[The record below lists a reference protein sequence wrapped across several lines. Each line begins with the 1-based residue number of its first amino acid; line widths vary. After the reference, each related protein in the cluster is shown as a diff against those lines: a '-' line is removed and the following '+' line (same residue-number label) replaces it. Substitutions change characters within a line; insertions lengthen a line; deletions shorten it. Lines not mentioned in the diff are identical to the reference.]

1 MSAAEYQEIIFEVD
15 EPVATITLNRPEA
28 MNALTVRM
36 LAEIRHAVAAAR
48 ARRGGQHGE
57 QYDDGEAA
65 RHRQSLAK
73 ARTSSRSASR

>member
-36 LAEIRHAVAAAR
+36 LAEIRHAVAAAER
-48 ARRGGQHGE
+48 
-57 QYDDGEAA
+57 DDKVVGIVLTGLNGVALKEG
-65 RHRQSLAK
+65 
-73 ARTSSRSASR
+73 